1 VDVGSG
7 AGMDSFLAA
16 RMVGPEGRVA
26 GVEMTPEMLTRARQ
40 LAQKLNLTNV
50 EFRSGVAE
58 HLPVDDGWADVVIAN
73 GVLNLV
79 ADKQRAFTEIWRVLR
94 AGGVLQFAD
103 IATGRPL
110 SDEALED
117 VDLWAA

>member
-1 VDVGSG
+1 
-7 AGMDSFLAA
+7 M
-16 RMVGPEGRVA
+16 
-26 GVEMTPEMLTRARQ
+26 
-40 LAQKLNLTNV
+40 NLTNV